1 MPDLFSK
8 LLHPAA
14 LFAWTLAFL
23 AMRTLMIDLGVA
35 ADRLVLERKSRNAGE
50 NATATARIVAAKGW
64 GSRPRVLVTSA
75 IHMPRAFATFRKAGL
90 EACAF
95 AAERRRD
102 SIDPVNFFF
111 EDCLRS
117 GITTIN
123 VQQGNDCIV
132 AAQGM
137 VVRYRSTM
145 DRRIVHARL
154 TDQGWEALTTAP
166 GLLRTDA
173 LLRWSAL
180 SLDQKQAL
188 ADAMELLST
197 LMTAHR

>member
-95 AAERRRD
+95 AAERRWD
-102 SIDPVNFFF
+102 SIDPVTAWIPDSYTLLQSLATMR
-111 EDCLRS
+111 E
-117 GITTIN
+117 
-123 VQQGNDCIV
+123 V
-132 AAQGM
+132 AALARYAASGRLQAPPGS
-137 VVRYRSTM
+137 VRYRT
-145 DRRIVHARL
+145 
-154 TDQGWEALTTAP
+154 QP
-166 GLLRTDA
+166 GPKVLP
-173 LLRWSAL
+173 
-180 SLDQKQAL
+180 
-188 ADAMELLST
+188 
-197 LMTAHR
+197 